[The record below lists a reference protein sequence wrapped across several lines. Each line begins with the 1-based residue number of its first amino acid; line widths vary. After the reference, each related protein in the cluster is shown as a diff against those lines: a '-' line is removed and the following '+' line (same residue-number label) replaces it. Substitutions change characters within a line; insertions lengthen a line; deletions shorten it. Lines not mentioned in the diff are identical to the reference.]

1 MKTLILVLIVCLG
14 SFRLMAQVDLKE
26 LFKDSV
32 ANKGN
37 LPVLETFKSP
47 RLISS
52 QSNETI
58 HKHDLLFVV
67 MHRFGDL
74 AGKNGGTKT
83 FFGLD
88 NSTDILIGFDY
99 GISDNLNIGIG
110 RTKGAPNGVN
120 TDQSQLYYFKA
131 KYRLLRQ
138 TADQGMPF
146 SLTLF
151 GNAAVS
157 GMEKRDLVT
166 SDAGFSDFGDRMSFI
181 TQTILARKFSD
192 NLSLALLPTYVRR
205 NYVSF
210 MDKNNMFALGI
221 GGRVKVSRWMA
232 VVADYFIV
240 FRDQDTKDYFLQQKD
255 FRFYNPLGVG
265 LEIETGGHVFNLS
278 FTNSTAI
285 LENQFI
291 PSTSST
297 WTKGGFRW
305 GFSITRNFTLFN
317 KSNSNE

>member
-1 MKTLILVLIVCLG
+1 MKTLIFIIVACFG
-14 SFRLMAQVDLKE
+14 SAPVMAQVNLE
-26 LFKDSV
+26 QLFKDSV
-32 ANKGN
+32 AGTES

-47 RLISS
+47 RLINS

-67 MHRFGDL
+67 MHRFGDF

-99 GISDNLNIGIG
+99 GISDDLNIGIG
-110 RTKGAPNGVN
+110 RAKGAPNGVS
-120 TDQSQLYYFKA
+120 TDQAQIYYFKS
-131 KYRLLRQ
+131 KYRMLRQ
-138 TADQGMPF
+138 TNQGMPF

-157 GMEKRDLVT
+157 GMKKRDLVT
-166 SDAGFSDFGDRMSFI
+166 SDATFSDFGDRMSFVA
-181 TQTILARKFSD
+181 QTILARKFSED
-192 NLSLALLPTYVRR
+192 LSLTLLPTYVRR
-205 NYVSF
+205 NYVTF

-221 GGRVKVSRWMA
+221 GGRVKVSKWMA
-232 VVADYFIV
+232 VVADYFIA
-240 FRDQDTKDYFLQQKD
+240 FRDQDTKDYFLQEKD

-265 LEIETGGHVFNLS
+265 LEIETGGHVFNFS

-291 PSTSST
+291 PGTSSS

-305 GFSITRNFTLFN
+305 GFSITRTFSLFN
-317 KSNSNE
+317 KSTE

>member
-1 MKTLILVLIVCLG
+1 MKTLIFIIVACFG
-14 SFRLMAQVDLKE
+14 SAPVMAQVNLE
-26 LFKDSV
+26 QLFEDSV
-32 ANKGN
+32 AGTES

-47 RLISS
+47 RLINS

-67 MHRFGDL
+67 MHRFGDF

-99 GISDNLNIGIG
+99 GISDDLNIGIG
-110 RTKGAPNGVN
+110 RAKGAPNGVS
-120 TDQSQLYYFKA
+120 TDQAQIYYFKS
-131 KYRLLRQ
+131 KYRMLRQ
-138 TADQGMPF
+138 TNQGMPF

-157 GMEKRDLVT
+157 GMKKRDLVT
-166 SDAGFSDFGDRMSFI
+166 SDAAFSDFGDRMSFVA
-181 TQTILARKFSD
+181 QTILTRKFSED
-192 NLSLALLPTYVRR
+192 LSLALLPTYVRR
-205 NYVSF
+205 NYVTF

-221 GGRVKVSRWMA
+221 GGRVKVSKWMA
-232 VVADYFIV
+232 VVADYFIA
-240 FRDQDTKDYFLQQKD
+240 FRDQDTKDYFLQEKD

-291 PSTSST
+291 PGTSSS

-305 GFSITRNFTLFN
+305 GFSITRTFSLFN
-317 KSNSNE
+317 KSTE